1 MKATELRIGN
11 YVLDRG
17 NKLILID
24 HWEYINKISSKREEN
39 FHPLTEFVD
48 YLKPIPLTEEW
59 LVKFGFEEVDGN
71 DYYKFFDL
79 QEFRLFVNKKDNS
92 CFIHYKQSSID
103 YLINNLHVHSL
114 QNLYFALTGEELE
127 LIENKC

>member
-1 MKATELRIGN
+1 MEANELRIDN
-11 YVLDRG
+11 LIDRG
-17 NKLILID
+17 DYHCKVTGITEEGIITEPID
-24 HWEYINKISSKREEN
+24 YKGER
-39 FHPLTEFVD
+39 FVEQIM
-48 YLKPIPLTEEW
+48 KPIPLTEEW

-127 LIENKC
+127 LI